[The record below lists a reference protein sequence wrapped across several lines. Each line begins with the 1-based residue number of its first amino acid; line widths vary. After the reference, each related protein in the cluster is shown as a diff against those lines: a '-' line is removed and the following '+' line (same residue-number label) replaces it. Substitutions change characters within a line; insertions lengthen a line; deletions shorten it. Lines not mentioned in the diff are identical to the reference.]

1 MNNLEKVTKKIENK
15 QEVSQ
20 NEIDEIISA
29 YCNNEISDEEI
40 LPFIKAIYYFGI
52 DDKELYYLTNAME
65 HSGEILDLK
74 ELGQIVDKH
83 STGGVSDTTTIVI
96 APVCACLGTKMLKLS
111 GKALGFTGGTADK
124 LECFAGYRTECS
136 SLNEAIELVKKNGA
150 CMLTTSKN
158 IAIADKKIY
167 ALRDRTG
174 LVDNIPLIASSI
186 MSKKLAGGA
195 DIIVVDVK
203 YGNGAFMPT
212 KKDAKMLGKKMTA
225 IGKNAG
231 RKMKMVYTPSNQ
243 PLGYNIGPKL
253 EAMEAIEILNGKK
266 DKSILYKS
274 CVNLSAI
281 CVSLDKNI
289 SYSKAKKMVKKV
301 IKDGTA
307 LQKLKVMVKDQGGSL
322 ELFDQTYTEP
332 TLVVN
337 SPKNGKLKKYN
348 TKEIGHITAALN
360 KSGIEYGVVT
370 FAKIGDK
377 LTTSSPL
384 FHIYAKDKNEAEIT
398 SQKLLECVEIK

>member
-29 YCNNEISDEEI
+29 YCNNEISDDEI

-186 MSKKLAGGA
+186 MSKKL
-195 DIIVVDVK
+195 
-203 YGNGAFMPT
+203 
-212 KKDAKMLGKKMTA
+212 
-225 IGKNAG
+225 
-231 RKMKMVYTPSNQ
+231 
-243 PLGYNIGPKL
+243 
-253 EAMEAIEILNGKK
+253 
-266 DKSILYKS
+266 
-274 CVNLSAI
+274 
-281 CVSLDKNI
+281 
-289 SYSKAKKMVKKV
+289 
-301 IKDGTA
+301 
-307 LQKLKVMVKDQGGSL
+307 
-322 ELFDQTYTEP
+322 
-332 TLVVN
+332 
-337 SPKNGKLKKYN
+337 
-348 TKEIGHITAALN
+348 
-360 KSGIEYGVVT
+360 
-370 FAKIGDK
+370 
-377 LTTSSPL
+377 
-384 FHIYAKDKNEAEIT
+384 
-398 SQKLLECVEIK
+398 